1 MTWEDH
7 GGELALAVGLYL
19 MIRCAEAVVP
29 KAVRAR
35 RNARIARRPT
45 ARKSS
50 AADQERPKGGTLVI
64 GRP

>member
-19 MIRCAEAVVP
+19 LIRCAEAMVP

-35 RNARIARRPT
+35 LNARIACRPT
-45 ARKSS
+45 TAVSS
-50 AADQERPKGGTLVI
+50 GKE
-64 GRP
+64 

>member
-19 MIRCAEAVVP
+19 MIRCAEAIVP

-35 RNARIARRPT
+35 LNARIARRPA
-45 ARKSS
+45 ARQSS
-50 AADQERPKGGTLVI
+50 GADNGRPERSALAI

>member
-29 KAVRAR
+29 KAVLAR
-35 RNARIARRPT
+35 LNARIARRPT
-45 ARKSS
+45 AV
-50 AADQERPKGGTLVI
+50 QHGI
-64 GRP
+64 GRRRT